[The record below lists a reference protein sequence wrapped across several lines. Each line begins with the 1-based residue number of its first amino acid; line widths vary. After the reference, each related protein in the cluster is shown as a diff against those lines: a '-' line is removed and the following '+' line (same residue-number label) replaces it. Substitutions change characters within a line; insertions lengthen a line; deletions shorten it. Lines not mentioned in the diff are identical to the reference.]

1 MEKGPGIA
9 SAFRDMR
16 KFLTIAAFGNAIIA
30 WYFWAMKTIIM
41 LDVGAK
47 ANLPQDVVISWI
59 FVIHLMNGI
68 FTLFLVLYY
77 KQPVIV
83 AGVIPLYPMMLAV
96 MRFISF
102 SEVMGAFLMAGII
115 IIFLSISGA
124 MRKIVE
130 FLPAPIVMGMVAAV
144 LLPYGMSVV
153 KSGAVNASV
162 WGCTLAVYL
171 IVMAIPAVRRKIPA
185 ALVALIVGLIG
196 ITVTGG
202 ATWGNMY
209 IAVPTIKFL
218 MPTISLGGFLQ
229 LTIPAVILI
238 VGMNTLQAAATMM
251 AEGYKPPVTAMTL
264 IPAIGTLVGSF
275 FCSPP
280 PCPAGPTT
288 AIAAGRA
295 SGEDPKGR
303 YVSAFI
309 TSVLQIIFALLIVG
323 LLALE
328 HVVPAAFI
336 ELVAGLAMLDVIL
349 NCFLQAFSTKFKFG
363 ALFAFVIAVT
373 SLSSKPVSFFNIG
386 PAFWALVGGL
396 IVSLLLD
403 RSDFAEQRRLQK
415 EKSQEAAA

>member
-1 MEKGPGIA
+1 MEKGPGIK
-9 SAFRDMR
+9 SAFQDMR

-30 WYFWAMKTIIM
+30 WFFWATKTIIM
-41 LDVGAK
+41 IDVGTK
-47 ANLPQDVVISWI
+47 ANLPHDVIVSWI
-59 FVIHLMNGI
+59 FVIHLLNGL
-68 FTLFLVLYY
+68 FTLWLVLHY

-96 MRFISF
+96 LKFISF
-102 SEVMGAFLMAGII
+102 QEVMGAFLMAGII
-115 IIFLSISGA
+115 IIILSISGA
-124 MRKIVE
+124 MRKIVD

-153 KSGAVNASV
+153 KSGSVNTTV
-162 WGCTLAVYL
+162 WACTLGTYL
-171 IVMAIPAVRRKIPA
+171 IIMALPTVSRKVPA
-185 ALVALIVGLIG
+185 ALVALIVGIIG
-196 ITVTGG
+196 VTLTGS
-202 ATWGNMY
+202 ASWGNMY
-209 IAVPTIKFL
+209 IALPTIKFM
-218 MPTISLGGFLQ
+218 MPVISLSGFLQ
-229 LTIPAVILI
+229 MTIPAVILI

-275 FCSPP
+275 FCSTP

-288 AIAAGRA
+288 AIAAARA

-309 TSVLQIIFALLIVG
+309 TSVMQILFSLSIVG

-328 HVVPAAFI
+328 HVVPSAFI

-349 NCFLQAFSTKFKFG
+349 NCFLHAFSNQFKFG
-363 ALFAFVIAVT
+363 ALFAFVIGAT
-373 SLSSKPVSFFNIG
+373 GLIAKPVAFFNIG
-386 PAFWALVGGL
+386 PAFWALIGGI

-403 RSDFAEQRRLQK
+403 RGDFAAQRQLQK
-415 EKSQEAAA
+415 ERAKEAVA